1 MRKGSQNLIVLAEV
15 DSTNNYANRLL
26 ATEAPEHG
34 TVVLSHFQRLGRGQ
48 RENLWESAPGMNL
61 LASIILFPAF
71 LPPGE
76 QFCLS
81 KITCLAILEW
91 LQQETGF
98 VTVKWPNDVYA
109 GKRKIAGI
117 LIEASL
123 QGNRFHSAVVGMGLN
138 LNQETF
144 SSEIPNPV
152 SLKQLTGKIYA
163 VQNVAEEIHEIFMKW
178 YRMLEE
184 GFLNEIDAAYHANLF
199 RINEWSLFRQ
209 EGQIF
214 EARITGTGEYGK
226 LVLEDRQNKRTSYSF
241 KEIEFVI

>member
-1 MRKGSQNLIVLAEV
+1 MRKGLQNLVVLAEV

-26 ATEAPEHG
+26 ATKAPEHG
-34 TVVLSHFQRLGRGQ
+34 TVVLSHFQRQGRGQ
-48 RENLWESAPGMNL
+48 RENSWESAPGMNL
-61 LASIILFPAF
+61 LASIILFPAY
-71 LPPGE
+71 LPPVE
-76 QFCLS
+76 QFFLS
-81 KITCLAILEW
+81 KITCLAIVEW
-91 LQQETGF
+91 LRQETDF

-109 GKRKIAGI
+109 GNRKIAGI

-123 QGNRFHSAVVGMGLN
+123 QGNQFHSVVVGMGLN

-152 SLKQLTGKIYA
+152 SLKQLTGKTFA
-163 VQNVAEEIHEIFMKW
+163 VQDVAEEIHEIFLKW

-184 GFLNEIDAAYHANLF
+184 GRINEIDAAYLANLF
-199 RINEWSLFRQ
+199 RINEWSLFRK
-209 EGQIF
+209 EGKLF

-226 LVLEDRQNKRTSYSF
+226 LVLEDRQNNRTTYSF